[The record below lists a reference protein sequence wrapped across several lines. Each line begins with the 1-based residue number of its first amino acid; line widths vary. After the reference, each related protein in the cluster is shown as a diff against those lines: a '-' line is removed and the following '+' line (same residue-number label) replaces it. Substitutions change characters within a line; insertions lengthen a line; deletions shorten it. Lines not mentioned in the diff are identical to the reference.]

1 MAKHCPGGNTFS
13 ARQNGRSSCGTPHA
27 FHKETHMLLSS
38 TGIRL
43 RIYLRTHDGDDI
55 LVELES
61 DDIEKAAMT
70 KARMTEE
77 EVHPVKLVRFELGR
91 YPLRS

>member
-1 MAKHCPGGNTFS
+1 
-13 ARQNGRSSCGTPHA
+13 
-27 FHKETHMLLSS
+27 MLLSS
-38 TGIRL
+38 NGIRL
-43 RIYLRTHDGDDI
+43 RIYLRTHDGDDV

-77 EVHPVKLVRFELGR
+77 QVHPVKLVRFELAP
-91 YPLRS
+91 PLASRRGTPRHPSGI

>member
-1 MAKHCPGGNTFS
+1 
-13 ARQNGRSSCGTPHA
+13 
-27 FHKETHMLLSS
+27 MLLSG

-61 DDIEKAAMT
+61 DDIEKAAMA
-70 KARMTEE
+70 KAQVTEE
-77 EVHPVKLVRFELGR
+77 EVHPVKLVRFELTQ
-91 YPLRS
+91 PLVNRRGTPQHPSGI